1 MKQKRHLSKNS
12 IAALVTASI
21 FTFALAGT
29 TCGTFAW
36 FMYAS
41 RASATF
47 NGVTIGAGELE
58 VGIVS
63 EVEVSDY
70 ANYGLTEDT
79 SIPGQR
85 IYWFGTGE
93 MPSETLNHVISLNGS
108 GTNELLPVTSRSY
121 SSGDEFKL
129 YKSPN
134 VGSLIPSKVAPTNQ
148 YVYLPLVFRYQDT
161 IEPGVYLPDMDI
173 YMPKAHLTSTEDGSE
188 IHRSMRIYSDNKS
201 GMTHLINPSENQDGS
216 TIVGGAL
223 DLDADGFYDVY
234 NQSGNNYEIIYGEVE
249 NEVHKDS
256 PEATDSVVP
265 ENERTTFHAQHRA
278 GTYAVNED
286 ETIAKVAEYEGFYGF
301 RNKRKSV
308 TRTNANTNNYA
319 YLDMTIYCEGWDLRV
334 IDAEKGN
341 PFSLDLEF
349 KVVI

>member
-41 RASATF
+41 RASAIF

-58 VGIVS
+58 FGIL
-63 EVEVSDY
+63 SDTLLPSY
-70 ANYGLTEDT
+70 DENQLVEDT
-79 SIPGQR
+79 SIDGKI
-85 IYWFGTGE
+85 IYWFK
-93 MPSETLNHVISLNGS
+93 NHEAASDVINYIIGLNGS
-108 GTNELLPVTSRSY
+108 ATNKMIPVTSGKY
-121 SSGDEFKL
+121 SPGDSFNL
-129 YKSPN
+129 YNSPN
-134 VGSLIPSKVAPTNQ
+134 MTSSNIAQKYT
-148 YVYLPLVFRYQDT
+148 YVSLPLVFRYEDD
-161 IEPGVYLPDMDI
+161 IEIGKYLPDIDI
-173 YMPKAHLTSTEDGSE
+173 YLTKASVKSVEDGSE
-188 IHRSMRIYSDNKS
+188 IHRSIRIHTDSNA
-201 GMTHLINPSENQDGS
+201 GLNHLINPSQNEDGS
-216 TIVGGAL
+216 TKVGGVL
-223 DLDADGFYDVY
+223 DLNSDGFYDEY
-234 NQSGNNYEIIYGEVE
+234 QKDDKTYEYIYGEVE

-278 GTYAVNED
+278 GTYAVNEE

-308 TRTNANTNNYA
+308 TRTNANKNNYA

>member
-47 NGVTIGAGELE
+47 NGVTIGAGEFQ
-58 VGIVS
+58 VGIL
-63 EVEVSDY
+63 SDQLLPSY
-70 ANYGLTEDT
+70 DENIVIEDT
-79 SIPGQR
+79 SIENQI
-85 IYWFGTGE
+85 IYWFKDHEVNTDVLHQI
-93 MPSETLNHVISLNGS
+93 MRLNGS
-108 GTNELLPVTSRSY
+108 AIDELHPVTSGKY
-121 SSGDEFKL
+121 SDGDEFKL
-129 YKSPN
+129 FESPYMKL
-134 VGSLIPSKVAPTNQ
+134 SPSINTAEKDF
-148 YVYLPLVFRYQDT
+148 YVSLPLVFRYEDD
-161 IEPGVYLPDMDI
+161 IEMGKYIPDIDVFLS
-173 YMPKAHLTSTEDGSE
+173 KVNLKSLEDGSE
-188 IHRSMRIYSDNKS
+188 IHRSIRIHTDSKAGLN
-201 GMTHLINPSENQDGS
+201 HLINPSQNEDGS
-216 TIVGGAL
+216 TKVGGVL
-223 DLDADGFYDVY
+223 DLDSDGFYDEY
-234 NQSGNNYEIIYGEVE
+234 QNAGKTYEYIYGEVE